1 MVKLKLKKKNKRY
14 GGIAQRAKRAEAERD
29 ASQVQSAVAG
39 WGVPYF
45 GKNDMDLRVE
55 SQLQI

>member
-1 MVKLKLKKKNKRY
+1 MVKLKLKQKNKRY
-14 GGIAQRAKRAEAERD
+14 GGITQRAKRAKAERD
-29 ASQVQSAVAG
+29 ASQVQSEVAG
-39 WGVPYF
+39 WAVPYF